1 MVQRKKAVSMMLAA
15 VLAGTLALPAF
26 AGDPVTLRFSWWGGD
41 ERHEATLAVIEKFE
55 EENPDIS
62 IEPEY
67 SSFDGYKEKKTTE
80 FASGTAPDV
89 FQIETGSGPEY
100 YKNGVLYNISETG
113 FDFSNFDDYFLEANG
128 QFGSGSQYALPTGMA
143 GSALIVNKTLADEIG
158 IDMTQPLD
166 WEDLFELGKTVR
178 EYDPE
183 CYLLSA
189 NTSYAT
195 AFFIRAWMRQKNG
208 LPIMSEDYTL
218 NVTEEQFAECFDFIR
233 RLYEEEVCAPASYK
247 APYGDQDQEDPNW
260 IAGKYVAAVG
270 YTSSTNVLKAANPN
284 VEYYAGQMPLFEDRK
299 SDGWFND
306 CPQFM
311 GIYAKTEHPEEAAK
325 FLDYFFNSEEA
336 AAILGTVRSVP
347 PTVMAQEVC
356 EREGVMDALSKDAV
370 EVSMQ
375 YNGQSDGGLTTC
387 AEVTSIL
394 EDAYE
399 NVSYGAM
406 SPEEA
411 AAEVVDLLNDFID
424 MNS

>member
-1 MVQRKKAVSMMLAA
+1 MMLRKTISVILSG
-15 VLAGTLALPAF
+15 VLAAAMAVPAF
-26 AGDPVTLRFSWWGGD
+26 AEDPTTLRFSWWGGD
-41 ERHEATLAVIEKFE
+41 ERHEATLAVIELFE
-55 EENPDIS
+55 EANPDIH

-80 FASGTAPDV
+80 FASQTAPDI

-100 YKNGVLYNISETG
+100 YKNGVLYNISETS
-113 FDFSNFDDYFLEANG
+113 FNFDNFDEYFLEENG

-143 GSALIVNKTLADEIG
+143 GTALIVNKTLADEIG
-158 IDMTQPLD
+158 IDLTQPYD
-166 WEDLFELGKTVR
+166 WEYLFELGKKVR
-178 EYDPE
+178 EYDSE

-208 LPIMSEDYTL
+208 LPIMSDDYTL

-233 RLYEEEVCAPASYK
+233 RLYDEEVCAPASYK

-270 YTSSTNVLKAANPN
+270 YTSSTNVLKAGNPD
-284 VEYYAGQMPLFEDRK
+284 VEYYAGQLPLFEDRK

-306 CPQFM
+306 CPQYI
-311 GIYAKTEHPEEAAK
+311 GIYALTEHPEEAAR
-325 FLDYFFNSEEA
+325 FLDFFYNNEEA
-336 AAILGTVRSVP
+336 AAVLGTVRSVP

-356 EREGVMDALSKDAV
+356 EREGTMDALSKEAV

-375 YNGQSDGGLTTC
+375 YDGQSDGGLTTC

-394 EDAYE
+394 NDAYE

-406 SPEEA
+406 TPEEA
-411 AAEVVDLLNDFID
+411 AAEVVLLLNDFID
-424 MNS
+424 TNS